1 MGAAIIQ
8 GTPFGSFSVNFVP
21 NTTLAASED
30 VTNDT
35 KAVYEYGFLGDLG
48 VKGLE
53 AYYFKNKDT
62 DTVGASIVKAEGKS
76 WGVKYN
82 MGQISLGYADKKYNP
97 AATTLAETKEK
108 HYGVAYAVNK
118 ELTVGLLYGKAKIAG
133 DVSVNL
139 DDEQTG
145 TQKVKAIQVGYALG
159 PVDLTASYAKNTDM
173 LGVEGNDTTVG
184 MVRLIGK
191 F

>member
-8 GTPFGSFSVNFVP
+8 GTPFGNFSVNYVP
-21 NTTLAASED
+21 NTTVAASED

-35 KAVYEYGFLGDLG
+35 KAVYEYGFVGDLG

-53 AYYFKNKDT
+53 AYYFANKDT
-62 DTVGASIVKAEGKS
+62 DTVGASIIKAEAKS
-76 WGVKYN
+76 WGAKYN
-82 MGQISLGYADKKYNP
+82 MGQISVGYADKKYNS
-97 AATTLAETKEK
+97 AAAALNETSEK
-108 HYGVAYAVNK
+108 HYGLSYAVNK
-118 ELTVGLLYGKAKIAG
+118 DLTVGLLYAKASISGDAGAGK
-133 DVSVNL
+133 

-159 PVDLTASYAKNTDM
+159 PVDLAASYAKNTDM
-173 LGVEGNDTTVG
+173 LGVTGNDTNVA